1 MLHLFL
7 MRTCHHRHLPECRWQ
22 SVASS
27 RRHRFPLRLFA
38 RSATIALARARLL
51 LCSGRVRARSSSRPH
66 HPKKVVI
73 TRISQHRCT
82 IAAAFAHRRRKLGRR
97 TDRRSCL
104 PQEQLIMGGDYV
116 LDPIT
121 QQECPMP
128 PSTLT
133 KRMRRRLWLRHY
145 AKRMAAACPV
155 RRWWTVRACERV
167 LRVDGRRR
175 VTPSPLPLPHRS
187 RHSDRRACACL
198 CACACAH
205 PCAARPPAR
214 PPALQFST

>member
-1 MLHLFL
+1 MAVSRLIPSPSIPIVIVRPF
-7 MRTCHHRHLPECRWQ
+7 CHNCASTGATSIVLWTRSRSQLIPTTPPEESGNYEDLAAQVHDRC
-22 SVASS
+22 SVRASPS
-27 RRHRFPLRLFA
+27 QARQKD
-38 RSATIALARARLL
+38 RSAIVPAAGATHYGWR
-51 LCSGRVRARSSSRPH
+51 LCSGPNN
-66 HPKKVVI
+66 
-73 TRISQHRCT
+73 
-82 IAAAFAHRRRKLGRR
+82 AAGMPNA
-97 TDRRSCL
+97 
-104 PQEQLIMGGDYV
+104 
-116 LDPIT
+116 
-121 QQECPMP
+121 MP

-205 PCAARPPAR
+205 PCPARPPAR
-214 PPALQFST
+214 PPARSAIFNLTSSLLCMVPC